1 MIFYTENIV
10 LYQICRNV
18 YDLNA
23 VVAML
28 QFYILQ
34 NMTMLSSDENR
45 KYIHT
50 LAQTSTLSVQQQK
63 DHVT

>member
-1 MIFYTENIV
+1 MKFLRVAAMYKWSSHMIFYTENIV

-18 YDLNA
+18 YYLSA

-28 QFYILQ
+28 QFYTLQ

-45 KYIHT
+45 K
-50 LAQTSTLSVQQQK
+50 
-63 DHVT
+63 